1 MDMIYP
7 EHVDVQSSVME
18 SVLKLG
24 KGVTSKIGSRI
35 LKKQWPSLLTYMF
48 EPVKKMGPLPK
59 QAAAIAVPHTFKKKT
74 VQRNLVGSKRW
85 KLYLQNPSSRMPVA
99 HWRVILW

>member
-48 EPVKKMGPLPK
+48 EPVKKMGPSQNKLLRLLC
-59 QAAAIAVPHTFKKKT
+59 HTPLKKKRFNVT
-74 VQRNLVGSKRW
+74 
-85 KLYLQNPSSRMPVA
+85 
-99 HWRVILW
+99 